1 MILMMEQRQ
10 CSAFQPLT
18 PVEYPLGINCHEAAP
33 PESHTSRVPPK
44 EQIMK
49 TENVATSRICKCPKQ
64 ALSVTAATILTY
76 TLHNELKV
84 TLNPVLSSGIVSITS
99 TILLPEKLALAG
111 LCGSFAGMAKT
122 SVVPTVWAAALLG
135 VMCAA
140 ILAIFDRMEWFIG
153 YGGRLGFVSQIA
165 CTLFFLAIEL
175 VSGRLGTDASKAM
188 LADFDFYRD
197 NATEIK
203 SDLPIVVLCTIFG
216 ALFMRVWK
224 LWTAKSM
231 LPHRISNSVAA
242 VGMTGI
248 LGGFFPIATMG
259 GPAYCGSFVAMTSPA
274 VMPDV
279 ASLVFASDV
288 AMTSPAVM
296 PDVAS
301 LVFASILAGLSQ
313 ISLAGLLNEGWGGK
327 LGTAAFMSVG
337 FYKLIVMGIRFI
349 WLTLR
354 KSDRGMHAVQKLR
367 ENGEFQAEAQ
377 TLPR

>member
-1 MILMMEQRQ
+1 MMEQRQ

-99 TILLPEKLALAG
+99 TILLPEKLALAA

-135 VMCAA
+135 VTCAA

-203 SDLPIVVLCTIFG
+203 SDLPFRSTLYACLETLDCKINASAPNLQLCRCRGYDWDTGWVFPNCHHGGTCILRVLCSHDFSRRD
-216 ALFMRVWK
+216 ARC
-224 LWTAKSM
+224 
-231 LPHRISNSVAA
+231 RIVSVC
-242 VGMTGI
+242 
-248 LGGFFPIATMG
+248 F
-259 GPAYCGSFVAMTSPA
+259 
-274 VMPDV
+274 
-279 ASLVFASDV
+279 
-288 AMTSPAVM
+288 
-296 PDVAS
+296 
-301 LVFASILAGLSQ
+301 
-313 ISLAGLLNEGWGGK
+313 
-327 LGTAAFMSVG
+327 
-337 FYKLIVMGIRFI
+337 
-349 WLTLR
+349 
-354 KSDRGMHAVQKLR
+354 
-367 ENGEFQAEAQ
+367 
-377 TLPR
+377 